1 MLSTQSIFATLRQG
15 KRFRIPLR
23 LRARDVFPILCQ
35 RLRSGGAKIR
45 NTGRPLLL
53 GFLGLVISSSFA
65 HAQYSSGV
73 DGTVHDSSGAI
84 IAGATIQL
92 TDLNLGV
99 TKTAHSNGAGYF
111 RIDSIAASTYRVD
124 ITAPS
129 FKSWVETGLA
139 IQVGEIRTIAPVL
152 ELGAV
157 NTTITVSAAQAALDL
172 TSASTSA
179 VVSRD
184 TVTQTP
190 LVGQN
195 VYGLAALA
203 PGVTGPGLTSGDNYN
218 NQYGIQINAA
228 GQRQESNSFMIDGAY
243 VDTPSLGGEA
253 SVSPN
258 PEIIQSLQ
266 INTNEFD
273 ASKGRTS
280 GANVQLFTNSG
291 TNDIHGTGDYFFL
304 NQTLTARTE
313 FQSTV
318 PAYTRQE
325 GGATLGGPIIK
336 NKLFAFG
343 AIDVLRS
350 SSAFAEAATVETQ
363 DLENYVQT
371 NFPNTVAAQLLKIA
385 PPQSYATSD
394 ILTVAQAEAKNPGY
408 YPAPNIPANL
418 PAIGNINVSYTIP
431 RNAYQWSFRI
441 DDYIGDK
448 DRIYATA
455 LRTVVNTDQPGV
467 RPALNSGYPNN
478 ATFVNIGWTHTFS
491 LHLLNET
498 GVSFVRPSSKITA
511 QPALG
516 TVGIPGVS
524 IIGVAGFSPG
534 LGIWAQNTIGWREV
548 LTSTVKSHELKIG
561 AYVEDI
567 RENDTIPFRPSYN
580 FNNILDFVQDKATSE
595 SGVPINLSSL
605 QGVTALENYRQPYTG
620 IFVQDNWKARSNLT
634 ISIGL
639 RYDSQGHLAEFINPP
654 LSLFNFGSGSTLNQQ
669 IANGVV
675 SPPPHN
681 SNQAVDH
688 NVWALSPRAGF
699 SWDVFRTGRTAIR
712 GGFGL
717 FSDRMPYRN
726 FTGLVSSNLPL
737 SYTPSL
743 SVYSG
748 NPTPAFNVCVS
759 QGYSLNCPLL
769 IPSNIKFDS
778 HGGIVGQRAN
788 LGGFSPNS
796 KMGQIENWTLSL
808 QQQLSGTL
816 VFELN
821 YSGLASHHLPVTTD
835 INRFNGDLIVN
846 HGSLTRLN
854 QSFGSINYQT
864 TNGNS
869 SGNYASAMVTKRMSH
884 GLALR
889 GIYTWGKVL
898 DVYSTAGT
906 LQGACACATTNIIQ
920 ADNFAAQR
928 GRADF
933 DVRQQFSAD
942 GVWTLPSPWSSGWK
956 KDALGGWRLGGV
968 TILSTGLPFTV
979 YTTAHYPTGDFN
991 ADGFD
996 YDVPNTPAF
1005 GRHLAGQ
1012 SRQSFLHGLFAA
1024 SAFPNPPLGQEGDLG
1039 RNTYDQPGYANV
1051 NLNASKLIYA
1061 PWFHREKLNIELR
1074 GEMYNLFNHP
1084 NLINVDSDLTDSE
1097 FGRATSTLPA
1107 RQIQGHVRL
1116 QF

>member
-1 MLSTQSIFATLRQG
+1 MLSIGSCFVTLRQEVCLQASKHSKG
-15 KRFRIPLR
+15 RKICRDLPLPGWGRERSR
-23 LRARDVFPILCQ
+23 LIGSLIIFVIFCLALI
-35 RLRSGGAKIR
+35 S
-45 NTGRPLLL
+45 RP
-53 GFLGLVISSSFA
+53 A
-65 HAQYSSGV
+65 EAQYSSGV
-73 DGTVHDSSGAI
+73 DGTVQDSSGAI
-84 IAGATIQL
+84 VAGATVEL

-99 TKTAHSNGAGYF
+99 TKTAKSNNAGYF
-111 RIDSIAASTYRVD
+111 RIDSIAASTYRVE
-124 ITAPS
+124 ISAPS
-129 FKSWVETGLA
+129 FKSWVESGLA
-139 IQVGEIRTIAPVL
+139 LQVGEVRTISPVL

-157 NTTITVSAAQAALDL
+157 STTVNVSAAQAALDL
-172 TSASTSA
+172 TSSSTSA
-179 VVSRD
+179 VVARD

-203 PGVTGPGLTSGDNYN
+203 PGVTGPGLTSGDNFN

-266 INTNEFD
+266 INTNDFD

-291 TNDIHGTGDYFFL
+291 TNSFHGTGDYFFL
-304 NQTLTARTE
+304 NNTLTAKTQFE
-313 FQSTV
+313 STV
-318 PAYTRQE
+318 PAFTRQE

-350 SSAFAEAATVETQ
+350 SSAFSEAATVETQ
-363 DLENYVQT
+363 DFESYVQS
-371 NFPNTVAAQLLKIA
+371 NFANTLAAQILKLA
-385 PPQSYATSD
+385 PPQSYGSSD
-394 ILTVAQAEAKNPGY
+394 ILTVAQVEAQNPGY

-418 PAIGNINVSYTIP
+418 PAIGNINVSYSAP
-431 RNAYQWSFRI
+431 RNAYQWSFRV
-441 DDYIGDK
+441 DDYIGEK

-455 LRTVVNTDQPGV
+455 LRTSVTTSNLGV
-467 RPALNSGYPNN
+467 RPALNAGYPND
-478 ATFVNIGWTHTFS
+478 ATLVNIGWTHTFS
-491 LHLLNET
+491 PRFLNEM
-498 GVSFVRPSSKITA
+498 GASYVRPSSKIELPPT
-511 QPALG
+511 
-516 TVGIPGVS
+516 
-524 IIGVAGFSPG
+524 VAGLPDFSVVGFSAPG
-534 LGIWAQNTIGWREV
+534 GAFIGIWAQNTIGWREIF
-548 LTSTVKSHELKIG
+548 TATVKSHELKVG

-580 FNNILDFVQDKATSE
+580 FNNLLDYIQDKPVSE
-595 SGVPINLSSL
+595 SGVPINLKSL
-605 QGVTALENYRQPYTG
+605 DAVTPLENYRQPYTG
-620 IFVQDNWKARSNLT
+620 IFLQDNWKARPNLT
-634 ISIGL
+634 VNAGI
-639 RYDSQGHLAEFINPP
+639 RYDSQGHLTEFINPP
-654 LSLFNFGSGSTLNQQ
+654 LSLFTPGSGSTLNDQ
-669 IANGVV
+669 IADGVV
-675 SPPPHN
+675 APPPN
-681 SNQAVDH
+681 GSRNALDH
-688 NVWALSPRAGF
+688 NVWAFSPRVGF
-699 SWDVFRTGRTAIR
+699 SWDVSKKGRTAIR

-726 FTGLVSSNLPL
+726 FTGLVEANLPL

-748 NPTPAFNVCVS
+748 NSTPAFTACTS
-759 QGYSLNCPLL
+759 EGYTLNCPLL
-769 IPSNIKFDS
+769 IPSNIVFDP
-778 HGGIVGQRAN
+778 HGGIVGERAN
-788 LGGFSPNS
+788 IGGFSGNS

-808 QQQLSGTL
+808 EQQVTDSL

-835 INRFNGDLIVN
+835 INRFSDDLIINNGV
-846 HGSLTRLN
+846 LTRLN

-869 SGNYASAMVTKRMSH
+869 SGHYFSAMATQRMQH
-884 GLALR
+884 GVALR

-898 DVYSTAGT
+898 DIYSTAGT

-920 ADNFAAQR
+920 ADNFGAQR

-942 GVWTLPSPWSSGWK
+942 GVWTLPNAWSSGWRR
-956 KDALGGWRLGGV
+956 DVLGGWRLGGV
-968 TILSTGLPFTV
+968 AIFSTGLPFTV
-979 YTTAHYPTGDFN
+979 YTTAPYPTGDFN

-1005 GRHLAGQ
+1005 GRHLNGQ
-1012 SRQSFLHGLFAA
+1012 SKQSFLHGLFPA

-1039 RNTYDQPGYANV
+1039 RNTYDQPGYGNV
-1051 NLNASKLIYA
+1051 NLNVAKLIYA
-1061 PWFHREKLNIELR
+1061 PWFHGEKLNIELR
-1074 GEMYNLFNHP
+1074 GEMFNLLNHA

-1097 FGRATSTLPA
+1097 FARATSQLPA
-1107 RQIQGHVRL
+1107 RGVQGHVRV